1 MENLDALSLEPT
13 VRQNIEK
20 WLNGNYDAATK
31 NEIKKLISDSNV
43 EELTNAF
50 YKDLEFGT
58 GGLRGIMGVGTNKM
72 NKYTIAAATQGLSN
86 YLKKSFPGES
96 LKVAIAYDSRNNS
109 DIFAQI
115 TADTFSANG
124 IKVYLFE
131 ALRPTPELSFTIR
144 HFGCHSGVVLT
155 ASHNPKEYNGYKAY
169 WNDGAQM
176 VAPHDTNVILEVQ
189 SIASVDEIKLEGNPS
204 LIQKIGKEVDEEY
217 ISKTASLSVA
227 KEAIKRQKDLKI
239 VYTPIHGSGVT
250 VVPDMLKRFGFENVH
265 VLEAQSKPDGNFPT
279 VVYPNPEEKEALSL
293 AMQKAKELD
302 ADLVLAT
309 DPDADRVGI
318 AIKNSEGQFQL
329 LNGNQTGSLLIFYLL
344 SSWKEAGKIKGN
356 EYVVKTIVTTDLIAH
371 LAKDFGVKNYDTLT
385 GFKFI
390 AEVIRNLEGKEVF
403 IGGGEESYGYLVGD
417 FVRDKDAVNACAFI
431 AEMVAW
437 AKDKGSSLYETMV
450 DMYVKYGFYKETL
463 ISITKKGK
471 TGAEEIKLMMK
482 NMRENPPKTVAGSEI
497 LTISDYENQVQIDL
511 KTGAKTKLPYPK
523 SDVLQFITADGTKV
537 SARPSGTEPKI
548 KFYFSVNEKLASKND
563 FKAVDAALDQKIKQ
577 VIKDLGLDS

>member
-1 MENLDALSLEPT
+1 MENLSALALEP
-13 VRQNIEK
+13 VVIKNIEK
-20 WLNGNYDAATK
+20 WLSGNYDVATK
-31 NEIKKLISDSNV
+31 NEIKKLIEDKNT

-86 YLKKSFPGES
+86 YLKKSFPGEQ
-96 LKVAIAYDSRNNS
+96 LKVAIAFDSRNNS
-109 DIFAQI
+109 KAFAKI

-131 ALRPTPELSFTIR
+131 ELRPTPELSFTIR

-169 WNDGAQM
+169 WQDGAQM
-176 VAPHDTNVILEVQ
+176 VAPHDTNVIEEVQ
-189 SIASVDEIKLEGNPS
+189 RIASVDEIKLDGNSS
-204 LIQKIGKEVDEEY
+204 LIQIIGKEIDKEY
-217 ISKTASLSVA
+217 IEKTASLSVA
-227 KEAIKRQKDLKI
+227 KEAIRRQKNLKI
-239 VYTPIHGSGVT
+239 VYTPIHGSGIT
-250 VVPDMLKRFGFENVH
+250 VVPEMLRKFGFENIH
-265 VLEAQSKPDGNFPT
+265 VVEEQSIPDGNFPS
-279 VVYPNPEEKEALSL
+279 VIYPNPEEKDALNL
-293 AMQKAKELD
+293 AIEKAKALD
-302 ADLVLAT
+302 ADLVMAT

-318 AIKNSEGQFQL
+318 AIKNSDGQFQL
-329 LNGNQTGSLLIFYLL
+329 LNGNQTGSLLIYYLL
-344 SSWKEAGKIKGN
+344 SSWKEAGKITGK
-356 EYVVKTIVTTDLIAH
+356 EYVVKTIVTTDLISNMAN
-371 LAKDFGVKNYDTLT
+371 AFGVKNYDTLT

-390 AEVIRNLEGKEVF
+390 AEVIRNLEGKETF

-450 DMYVKYGFYKETL
+450 DMYVAYGFYKESL

-471 TGAEEIKLMMK
+471 TGAEEIKQMMK
-482 NMRENPPKTVAGSEI
+482 NLRENPPLTVAGSKI
-497 LTISDYENQVQIDL
+497 LKICDYENIIQKDL
-511 KTGAKTKLPYPK
+511 ITGNIETLPYPK
-523 SDVLQFITADGTKV
+523 SDVLQFIAEDGTKI

-548 KFYFSVNEKLASKND
+548 KFYFSVNEKLRSKEE
-563 FKAVDAALDQKIKQ
+563 FKAVEMALDQKIKQ
-577 VIKDLGLDS
+577 VIKDLGIE

>member
-1 MENLDALSLEPT
+1 MENLSALALEP
-13 VRQNIEK
+13 VVIRNIEK
-20 WLNGNYDAATK
+20 WLSGNYDIVTK
-31 NEIKKLISDSNV
+31 NEIKKLIEDKNT

-86 YLKKSFPGES
+86 YLKKSFPGEQ
-96 LKVAIAYDSRNNS
+96 LKVAIAFDSRNNS
-109 DIFAQI
+109 KAFAKI

-131 ALRPTPELSFTIR
+131 ELRPTPELSFTIR

-176 VAPHDTNVILEVQ
+176 VAPHDTNVIEEVQ
-189 SIASVDEIKLEGNPS
+189 RIASVDEIKLEGNPS
-204 LIQKIGKEVDEEY
+204 LIQIIGKEIDKEY
-217 ISKTASLSVA
+217 IEKTASLSVA
-227 KEAIKRQKDLKI
+227 KEAIYRQKDLKI
-239 VYTPIHGSGVT
+239 VYTPIHGSGIT
-250 VVPDMLKRFGFENVH
+250 VVPEMLKKFGFENVH
-265 VLEAQSKPDGNFPT
+265 VVEKQSMPDGNFPT
-279 VVYPNPEEKEALSL
+279 VIYPNPEEKDALTL
-293 AMQKAKELD
+293 AIEKAKDLD
-302 ADLVLAT
+302 ADLVMAT

-318 AIKNSEGQFQL
+318 AIKNSDGQFQL
-329 LNGNQTGSLLIFYLL
+329 LNGNQTGSLLIYYLL
-344 SSWKEAGKIKGN
+344 SSWKEAGKISGK
-356 EYVVKTIVTTDLIAH
+356 EYVVKTIVTTDLIANM
-371 LAKDFGVKNYDTLT
+371 ANAFGVKNYDTLT

-390 AEVIRNLEGKEVF
+390 AEVIRNLEGKETF

-450 DMYVKYGFYKETL
+450 DMYIAYGFYKESL

-471 TGAEEIKLMMK
+471 TGAEEIKQMMK
-482 NMRENPPKTVAGSEI
+482 NLRDNPPLTVAGSKI
-497 LTISDYENQVQIDL
+497 LKICDYENVIQKDL
-511 KTGAKTKLPYPK
+511 STGKIEPLPYPK
-523 SDVLQFITADGTKV
+523 SDVLQFIAEDGTKI

-548 KFYFSVNEKLASKND
+548 KFYFSVNEKLSSKGQ
-563 FKAVDAALDQKIKQ
+563 FKAVDKALDEKIKQ
-577 VIKDLGLDS
+577 VIKDLGIE